1 MEPFAVG
8 QGILYNI
15 HLRYYRCTRLLFL
28 NYSISFGSHI
38 SGRCIE
44 VLHRKSEYPLEENFG
59 IWLSCI

>member
-15 HLRYYRCTRLLFL
+15 HLRYYSRTRLLFL
-28 NYSISFGSHI
+28 NYSFGSHI
-38 SGRCIE
+38 SGRSIK